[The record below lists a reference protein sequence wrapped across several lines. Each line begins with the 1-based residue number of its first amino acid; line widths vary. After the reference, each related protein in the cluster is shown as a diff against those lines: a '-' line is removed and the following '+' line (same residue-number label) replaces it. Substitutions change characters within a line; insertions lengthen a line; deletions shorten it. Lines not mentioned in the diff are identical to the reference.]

1 MQEKEMLDELV
12 VESREHLQAVEPDL
26 LEMEQKGS
34 AVSDELVNRVFR
46 AVHSIK
52 GGFSFF
58 GIEKVVDLSHALENV
73 MSKIRDHKLT
83 VSGEVV
89 DALLQGVDKLRVLL
103 DDLGNV
109 EQVTIADE
117 IARFVPYLD
126 PQVTA
131 VVPTTEKKTTDGN
144 DEINLI
150 RVRHPEF
157 GESQIMEAM
166 KSGKGIYHFV
176 IDKKNDVVGRG
187 VTLAALLTEWEKFG
201 DILMITPGKDA
212 LFKEKGDVQTTGEI
226 SLVFASVLEPDLI
239 GDALEIPSDG
249 ILTFDMREYRNKLAS
264 PQHQQDSISGEP
276 AVAIVKSSGSV
287 NRIEDALRVKV
298 GLLNN
303 LMNLAGE
310 LVLARNQ
317 LTQFIGKKIADLPEL
332 ESMFTAIHKSD
343 GEMADGN
350 ESEDSEHHLSLKE
363 SNAGL
368 SERMLREALGFRI
381 ADIQGLNGIIQN
393 VDMVTTLL
401 QEGIMQTRLQP
412 LSVVFSK
419 FPRVIRDLAKKMDKK
434 ISLVLVGQDVELDKS
449 IVELLSDPL
458 THLIRNCADH
468 GIELPSQRKAAQK
481 SPEGSVVL
489 KAYQGGGK
497 VIIEI
502 TDDGAGINTDA
513 VKKKALQVGLITPDG
528 AEKMSIREIQML
540 IFAPGFSTAKTVSDV
555 SGRGVGMD
563 VVKTNIERLGGTLDV
578 ASELGLG
585 TTVTLRLPLT
595 LAIIPS
601 LIVGAEGRRFALPQ
615 VALEEIVRIRA
626 VDITQKIEK
635 VNDSEVLRLRGKLLP
650 LIRLAEVLGL
660 TPTYID
666 PNDGLRKVDRRTRF
680 SDRRGV
686 PGSEQEKLLAA
697 EVQNRRSGEGDRRK
711 SLRNAVKVAV
721 LLMEHNSYGL
731 IIEEIEDN
739 EEIVVKPLPE
749 YFKGSQCYAGTTIMG
764 DGKVAMILDP
774 NGLALTA
781 GLQFVQ
787 LEQAINEEK
796 MRMEKEQ
803 QRVFENILLFSIGG
817 SELLGVNLSSIA
829 RIEKH
834 KKNEI
839 ESVGDK
845 EFLKYADSTLR
856 LFRLENFI
864 PLQRG
869 ASESES
875 LFVIVPKGA
884 TNQMGFISTKVED
897 AIETELKLEKHSIH
911 GVGLRG
917 SALIGKRMAVILDML
932 VLVDE
937 ASRQF

>member
-1 MQEKEMLDELV
+1 MREKEMLDELV

-34 AVSDELVNRVFR
+34 AVSDDLVNRVFR

-58 GIEKVVDLSHALENV
+58 GIEKVVELSHALENV
-73 MSKIRDHKLT
+73 MSKIRDHKLA

-89 DALLQGVDKLRVLL
+89 DALLQGIDKLRVLL

-109 EQVTIADE
+109 EQVAIAEE
-117 IARFVPYLD
+117 IARFAPYLD
-126 PQVTA
+126 KQA
-131 VVPTTEKKTTDGN
+131 SSVVATEKKTIDGN
-144 DEINLI
+144 DDIDAI

-157 GESQIMEAM
+157 GESQILEAI
-166 KSGKGIYHFV
+166 KSGKGIYHFI
-176 IDKKNDVVGRG
+176 IDKKNDVINRG
-187 VTLAALLTEWEKFG
+187 FTIASILTEWEKFG
-201 DILMITPGKDA
+201 DILMITPGKDV
-212 LFKEKGDVQTTGEI
+212 LLKEVGTMQETGEV

-239 GDALEIPSDG
+239 GDALDINSDG
-249 ILTFDMREYRNKLAS
+249 ILTFDTRRYKNKLAS
-264 PQHQQDSISGEP
+264 PSHLQDSVSGEP
-276 AVAIVKSSGSV
+276 AVAQVKSIGSK
-287 NRIEDALRVKV
+287 NRVEDALRVKV

-317 LTQFIGKKIADLPEL
+317 LIQFIGKKVVDLPEL
-332 ESMFTAIHKSD
+332 EHMFTALEKN
-343 GEMADGN
+343 N
-350 ESEDSEHHLSLKE
+350 ENWVDNKETDYAESSVSGTKLAMGISE
-363 SNAGL
+363 GQ
-368 SERMLREALGFRI
+368 LREALGFRL
-381 ADIQGLNGIIQN
+381 ADMQGFNSIIQN

-419 FPRVIRDLAKKMDKK
+419 FPRVIRDLAKKMDKQ
-434 ISLVLVGQDVELDKS
+434 INLVLVGQDVELDKS

-458 THLIRNCADH
+458 THLIRNSADH
-468 GIELPSQRKAAQK
+468 GIEVPAQRRAAQK
-481 SPEGSVVL
+481 SPEGSVML
-489 KAYQGGGK
+489 KAFQEGGK

-502 TDDGAGINTDA
+502 TDDGAGINIDA
-513 VKKKALQVGLITPDG
+513 VKKKALQVGLVTP
-528 AEKMSIREIQML
+528 ESLETMSVREVQML

-563 VVKTNIERLGGTLDV
+563 VVKTNIERLGGTLEV

-626 VDITQKIEK
+626 ADITQKIEK
-635 VNDSEVLRLRGKLLP
+635 IHGSEVLRLRGKLLP

-666 PNDGLRKVDRRTRF
+666 PKDALRKIDRRMRL

-686 PGSEQEKLLAA
+686 PGSEEEKQLAEEA
-697 EVQNRRSGEGDRRK
+697 KNRRLGEGDRRK

-721 LLMEHNSYGL
+721 LLMESNFYGL

-749 YFKGSQCYAGTTIMG
+749 YLKGSPCYAGATIMG

-774 NGLALTA
+774 NGLAITA

-787 LEQAINEEK
+787 LEQANNEEK
-796 MRMEKEQ
+796 LRMEKEQ
-803 QRVFENILLFSIGG
+803 QKVLENVLLFSIGG
-817 SELLGVNLSSIA
+817 SELLGVNLASVA

-834 KKNEI
+834 KNDEI

-864 PLQRG
+864 PLKRG

-875 LFVIVPKGA
+875 LFVIVPKGS

-897 AIETELKLEKHSIH
+897 AIETELKIEKHSIH
-911 GVGLRG
+911 GTGLLG
-917 SALIGKRMAVILDML
+917 SALIDKRMTVILDMP